1 MSTSKRRKGS
11 ALLTVLW
18 VSAALAAVTFSL
30 SQTVRGE
37 TDRVSTDLD
46 GLRAYYLAAGA
57 VEKATLEMNW
67 GRWYPDK
74 PYPRGPGWVDYDFQT
89 GRVKVEFIPETAKF
103 DLNNLNGIRMAR
115 LMAAL
120 GVEPERA
127 QAIMA
132 GIAARKSG
140 QSAGGPFS
148 AGPTFPGGGAS
159 FQEIEELLTVPGV
172 TPEIFYGTFVP
183 DPNARTGEGRL
194 IRRSGLVDC
203 VSMFG
208 SNGPWDASMAD
219 PAVLLALGAPPDGV
233 QALVDER
240 TRRPLNEG
248 RLNALK
254 PMLGQAA
261 GMVAIQ
267 GNSIYTIRA
276 TARLK
281 LAGGAFS
288 DIQRTV
294 AAQVKF
300 MPRDYDTWIH
310 ILRWYDTAWSN

>member
-1 MSTSKRRKGS
+1 
-11 ALLTVLW
+11 
-18 VSAALAAVTFSL
+18 VSAALAAVSL
-30 SQTVRGE
+30 SLSNTVRGE
-37 TDRVSTDLD
+37 SERVSTDLD

-57 VEKATLEMNW
+57 VEKAAIEMHW

-89 GRVKVEFIPETAKF
+89 GRVRVEFIPETAKF
-103 DLNNLNGIRMAR
+103 DINSLNGVRLAR
-115 LMAAL
+115 LLAAL
-120 GVEPERA
+120 GAEPERA
-127 QAIMA
+127 QAITA
-132 GIAARKSG
+132 GILARKSG
-140 QSAGGPFS
+140 QSAVGPFS
-148 AGPTFPGGGAS
+148 AGPTFPGGAAS
-159 FQEIEELLTVPGV
+159 FQEIEELLTLPGV

-183 DPNARTGEGRL
+183 DPSARAGEPRL

-219 PAVLLALGAPPDGV
+219 PAVLLALGAPPDAV
-233 QALVDER
+233 QMLVDER
-240 TRRPLNEG
+240 TRRPLNEQ

-254 PMLGQAA
+254 PSLGQAA
-261 GMVAIQ
+261 GALTIQ

-276 TARLK
+276 TAKLK

-288 DIQRTV
+288 DIRRTV